1 MQQKKSTHNQDIAS
15 IVETFGWQ
23 RWKVNK
29 ICGEILFC
37 IDDEWLLVKET
48 VSIASGD
55 DNGDVNVITPMSWCD
70 VLPSIL
76 YFVLGMI
83 QWLRQCRLPLC

>member
-1 MQQKKSTHNQDIAS
+1 MQHKKSTHNQDIAS
-15 IVETFGWQ
+15 IVDTLLA

-48 VSIASGD
+48 SIASSY

-76 YFVLGMI
+76 YFVLGMV
-83 QWLRQCRLPLC
+83 Q